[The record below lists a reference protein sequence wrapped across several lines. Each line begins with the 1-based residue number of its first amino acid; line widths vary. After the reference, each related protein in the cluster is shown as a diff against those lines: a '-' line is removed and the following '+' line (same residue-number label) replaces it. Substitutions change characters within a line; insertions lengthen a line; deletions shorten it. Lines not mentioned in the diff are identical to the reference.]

1 MHKLSLTF
9 LNPPDPAAFEDAWS
23 REFVPRAE
31 AMPGIR
37 KVIVSRVIE
46 QLSGPAEMVLVHEFL
61 FDDLASA
68 KAAMSSAAGQAAGQ
82 ALMALPGVNVTL
94 VLAEHLEEARQ
105 G

>member
-1 MHKLSLTF
+1 
-9 LNPPDPAAFEDAWS
+9 
-23 REFVPRAE
+23 
-31 AMPGIR
+31 
-37 KVIVSRVIE
+37 
-46 QLSGPAEMVLVHEFL
+46 MVLVHEFL